1 VTVDQVQL
9 WTATLAEPLA
19 VIVFGTILVVQLR
32 GLRRELTDVVR
43 QELREIKAALHEQ
56 ARELRHVL
64 MQLRSM
70 DC

>member
-1 VTVDQVQL
+1 MTVDQVQL